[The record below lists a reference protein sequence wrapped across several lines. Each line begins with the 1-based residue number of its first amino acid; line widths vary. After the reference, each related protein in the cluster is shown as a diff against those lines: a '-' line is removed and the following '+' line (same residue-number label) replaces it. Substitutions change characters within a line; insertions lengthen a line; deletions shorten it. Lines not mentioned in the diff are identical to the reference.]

1 MTAEISEKELKG
13 VGDKNAA
20 LLAKLGICTVRDL
33 LEYYPRA
40 YDIFGLPEN
49 IEELREGTVA
59 AVESIVPARPSVVK
73 TPRYLI
79 VSMNASDPTGNI
91 NLVCY
96 NTPFIASQL
105 KTGMRYVFRGRVIR
119 KRNEL
124 ILTQPV
130 IFTREA
136 YIRKLSE
143 LQPVYPLTKGVTN
156 NLLLKLM
163 KEALT
168 LVRADEDPLP
178 SAARKQ
184 YDLIKYKDALQNIH
198 FPLSK
203 ENCIDAHKRL
213 AFDEFVRF
221 SALVRTM
228 KENRKIEVNN
238 YRVTDFS
245 VCEQLIKSLPY
256 KLTGAQQKV
265 YREICHDLSSD
276 TLMSRMIQGDVGSG
290 KTVVAML
297 AILACVKQG
306 YQACIMAP
314 TDVLAKQHYEDFT
327 KQLAPFG
334 IKVELL
340 TGALTAAQ
348 KRKAH
353 ESIKAHECDVIVGT
367 HALIQDSVEYDKLAL
382 AVIDEQHRFGVN
394 QREAIRE
401 KGDHPHILA
410 MSATPIPRSL
420 AIILYGDL
428 DLSIID
434 EMPANRLPIKNCV
447 VGTGYRPTAYNFIKK
462 QIDEGHQAYVICP
475 MVEESEMTEAENVID
490 YTDSMRAAVADDH
503 INIEFLHGK
512 MKPAEKNA
520 IMNDFSSGKIDVL
533 VSTTVVEVGVN
544 VPNATVM
551 MVENAERFG
560 LAQLHQL
567 RGRVGRGSAQSYC
580 IFIKGSDSKEIDERL
595 DILVKYR
602 DGMQVAENDLRLRGP
617 GDFFGTRQ
625 SGELVFKIAD
635 IYSDADVLKA
645 ATEYAGSMTREEL
658 LCFSRTQTNNW
669 II

>member
-1 MTAEISEKELKG
+1 MVIDGSVRELKG

-20 LLAKLGICTVRDL
+20 LLSKLGINTIRDL
-33 LEYYPRA
+33 LEYYPRD
-40 YDIFGLPEN
+40 YDIFSLPVN
-49 IEELREGTVA
+49 ISELREGTVA
-59 AVESIVPARPSVVK
+59 AIECIVPARPTVLK

-79 VSMNASDPTGNI
+79 ISMNATDPTGNI
-91 NLVCY
+91 RLIWY

-105 KTGMRYVFRGRVIR
+105 KTGMRFIFRGRVIR
-119 KRNEL
+119 KRGEL
-124 ILTQPV
+124 VLSQPL
-130 IFTREA
+130 IYSREA

-143 LQPVYPLTKGVTN
+143 LQPVYPLTKGITN

-168 LVRADEDPLP
+168 LVDAGEDTL
-178 SAARKQ
+178 SSSVRKQ
-184 YDLIKYKDALQNIH
+184 YNLIRYKDALQNIH

-203 ENCIDAHKRL
+203 ENCIDAHRRL

-228 KENRKIEVNN
+228 KENRQTEKNN
-238 YRVTDFS
+238 YRITDFS
-245 VCEQLIKSLPY
+245 VCESLIGSLPY
-256 KLTGAQQKV
+256 SLTGAQKRV
-265 YREICHDLSSD
+265 FDEICHDLSSD

-297 AILACVKQG
+297 AILACAKQG

-314 TDVLAKQHYEDFT
+314 TDVLANQHFEDFS
-327 KQLAPFG
+327 KYLAPFG
-334 IKVELL
+334 VRVALL
-340 TGALTAAQ
+340 TGSLTAAQ
-348 KRKAH
+348 KRKVH
-353 ESIKAHECDVIVGT
+353 ESIKAHDYDVIIGT
-367 HALIQDSVEYDKLAL
+367 HALIQDSVEYSKLAL

-394 QREAIRE
+394 QREAIRS
-401 KGDHPHILA
+401 KGNHPHILA

-462 QIDEGHQAYVICP
+462 QVAEGRQAYIICP
-475 MVEESEMTEAENVID
+475 MVEESELTEAENVID
-490 YTDSMRAAVADDH
+490 YTETLRAALGDESITV
-503 INIEFLHGK
+503 EYLHGK
-512 MKPAEKNA
+512 MKASEKNA
-520 IMNDFSSGKIDVL
+520 IMEGFSSGMIDVL

-567 RGRVGRGSAQSYC
+567 RGRVGRGDAQSYC

-635 IYSDADVLKA
+635 IYSDADILKA
-645 ATEYAGSMTREEL
+645 ATDYAGSMTREEL